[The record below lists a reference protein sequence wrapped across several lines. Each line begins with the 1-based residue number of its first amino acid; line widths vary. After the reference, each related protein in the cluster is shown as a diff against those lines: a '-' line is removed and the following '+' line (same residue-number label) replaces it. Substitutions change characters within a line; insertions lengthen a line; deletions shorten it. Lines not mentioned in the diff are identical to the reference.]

1 MRRKLLVRKKF
12 WAGHDV
18 ISAATERV
26 MTDRESLRRL
36 RDLVALAL
44 AFAVVL
50 GTTLLARSDASRIED
65 ARASAHGAPLGPT

>member
-1 MRRKLLVRKKF
+1 M
-12 WAGHDV
+12 
-18 ISAATERV
+18 I
-26 MTDRESLRRL
+26 DRERLRRV